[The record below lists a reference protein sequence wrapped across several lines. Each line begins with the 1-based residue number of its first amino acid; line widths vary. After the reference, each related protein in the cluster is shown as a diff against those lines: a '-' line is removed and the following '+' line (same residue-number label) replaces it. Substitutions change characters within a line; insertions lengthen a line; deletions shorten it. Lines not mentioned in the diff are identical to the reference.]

1 MAEHMAH
8 TCHNS
13 YTVKHNRRFTV
24 QASPIIKQ
32 DPISKITNTRR
43 ACRVVQVVEHLPSK
57 CEPMSSNPST
67 TNEKKKKKEYS
78 SVCPPLNS
86 FLSETTDLQIVS
98 PDKQIICLSISQVH
112 CRVVFFFKMGDI
124 HLYLIQII

>member
-1 MAEHMAH
+1 VWWLKPVILAIEIRRIFQGQLRKNAHESPSQTMAEHAAH

-43 ACRVVQVVEHLPSK
+43 ACRVIQVVEHLPSK

-67 TNEKKKKKEYS
+67 TNEKKRKRII
-78 SVCPPLNS
+78 
-86 FLSETTDLQIVS
+86 FLSVS
-98 PDKQIICLSISQVH
+98 TPEFFSQ
-112 CRVVFFFKMGDI
+112 
-124 HLYLIQII
+124 